1 MNCGLAFSQLK
12 EGSMIENRQLYVA
25 VKDWLE
31 TYKNGT
37 VKALT
42 YDRLLTA
49 YNLMRSYGI
58 SAVQVDALTS
68 KDIQDYLKE
77 LVSDNY
83 SMSTIKKQFNLLTAY
98 LKHAMSVGSITVPIY
113 LTVKLPSESLVNS
126 GDKDIEVYTK
136 DEQRALLARLM
147 TLEKDQYGVVVLMLE
162 AGLRIGEALALRWED
177 VLWNRRAIRI
187 RRTLVRLSTT
197 TRTFVQESP
206 KSKTSRRT
214 VPLSDNAYEI
224 LRMLNH
230 RRKSSAYVFGRLD
243 DPSMPYSYS
252 SVEFHIKRL
261 CKDLVISYKGMHAF
275 RHTFATNCYERG
287 CDVKILSKLL
297 GHADVAIT
305 YNIYIHLY
313 GDELD
318 EMRKVI
324 G

>member
-1 MNCGLAFSQLK
+1 ML
-12 EGSMIENRQLYVA
+12 ENRQLYVA

-58 SAVQVDALTS
+58 SAVHVDALTS

-77 LVSDNY
+77 LVSNDY

-98 LKHAMSVGSITVPIY
+98 LKHAMSVGSIAVPIY
-113 LTVKLPSESLVNS
+113 LTVKLPSESLVKS
-126 GDKDIEVYTK
+126 VDKDIEVYTK

-147 TLEKDQYGVVVLMLE
+147 TLEKEQYGVVVLMLE

-197 TRTFVQESP
+197 ARTFVQESP

-224 LRMLNH
+224 LRMLNL

-252 SVEFHIKRL
+252 SVEFHTKRA

>member
-1 MNCGLAFSQLK
+1 ML
-12 EGSMIENRQLYVA
+12 ENRQLYVA

-42 YDRLLTA
+42 YDRLMTA
-49 YNLMRSYGI
+49 YNLMRSYEI

-98 LKHAMSVGSITVPIY
+98 LKYAMSVGSIAIPIY
-113 LTVKLPSESLVNS
+113 LTVKLPSESLVKS
-126 GDKDIEVYTK
+126 VDKDIEVYTK

-147 TLEKDQYGVVVLMLE
+147 TLEKEQYGVVVLMLE

-197 TRTFVQESP
+197 ARTFVQESP

-214 VPLSDNAYEI
+214 VPLSDDAYEI
-224 LRMLNH
+224 LRMLNL

-252 SVEFHIKRL
+252 SVEFHTKRL